1 MNESDLGCETGE
13 EGRLLES
20 GVATADDSDVLV
32 AEEEAVTGSAPAD
45 SVTGE
50 LLLIGQ
56 AELAICRTGC
66 KDHRLCGV
74 ACTQSCLDL
83 VSTRVELEG
92 LDVVVDDFG
101 SELLGLLTHA
111 LHEFRTLHTGGESG
125 KVLDIGG
132 VHQFAACGHRSGDDD
147 R

>member
-1 MNESDLGCETGE
+1 NESDLGCETGE

-20 GVATADDSDVLV
+20 GVASTDDSDVLI
-32 AEEEAVTGSAPAD
+32 AEEESVAGGTPAD

-56 AELAICRTGC
+56 AQLTVCRTGC
-66 KDHRLCGV
+66 EDHCLCGV
-74 ACTQSCLDL
+74 ARAQCGHDL
-83 VSTRVELEG
+83 MSARVELEG
-92 LDVVVDDFG
+92 LDVVIDDFCTD
-101 SELLGLLTHA
+101 LLSLLAHA